1 MAINQSLS
9 VQGHFGESLKA
20 AGWVQSADAV
30 ASCYEGLELQL
41 RRCLGEDSSQV
52 DLSHLYTPCAADNAD
67 SSPFTWFSS
76 LPYTQMLYPRHPKTN
91 SDE

>member
-9 VQGHFGESLKA
+9 VQGHFGESVKA
-20 AGWVQSADAV
+20 VGWLQSADAG

-41 RRCLGEDSSQV
+41 QCCLGDSSQV
-52 DLSHLYTPCAADNAD
+52 DLSPLYTPCAADNAD

-76 LPYTQMLYPRHPKTN
+76 LPYT
-91 SDE
+91 